1 MTVFVLTYRKDRK
14 PLIENKSLESM
25 RQLFTL
31 CLHKTENIIS
41 RCNQL
46 MSFMNGL
53 GNLEKGFGP
62 DRQLHQLF
70 VLEHFR

>member
-1 MTVFVLTYRKDRK
+1 MMIIFVLTYSKDRK
-14 PLIENKSLESM
+14 PLIESKSPESM
-25 RQLFTL
+25 RQSFIL

-53 GNLEKGFGP
+53 GNLEKGFVP
-62 DRQLHQLF
+62 DRQLH
-70 VLEHFR
+70 